1 MAKGDV
7 HVTWREDEAKWAV
20 AKEGSSRASSL
31 HDTKDEAQTA
41 GRESAISEHSEL
53 LIHGKDGEIQ
63 ERNSFGHD
71 PHPPAG

>member
-1 MAKGDV
+1 
-7 HVTWREDEAKWAV
+7 V

-53 LIHGKDGEIQ
+53 LTHGKDGKIQ
-63 ERNSFGHD
+63 QRNTYGHD